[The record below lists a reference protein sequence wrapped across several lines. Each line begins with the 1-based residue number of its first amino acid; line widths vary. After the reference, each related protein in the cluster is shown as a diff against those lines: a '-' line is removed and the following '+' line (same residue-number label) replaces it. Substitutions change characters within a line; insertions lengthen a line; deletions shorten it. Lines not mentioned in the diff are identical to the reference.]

1 MVNFFRRI
9 TSVKKKLILGSTSPR
24 RQELLK
30 QVQIPFIVQAA
41 NIDESQISTD
51 DPVKK
56 VKELAML
63 KGRSISIKKKDEV
76 ILAADTVVSYNGKI
90 FEKPKNKE
98 EAFDMIS
105 ALSGNE
111 HEVFTGVLIRSFDD
125 EVAFVERTIV
135 EFWPLSD
142 QEIEGYVSTDE
153 PYDKAGAYGIQSI
166 GAMFV
171 KKINGDYYNV
181 VGLPISQVVRKLR
194 NFSVLPES
202 NCT

>member
-1 MVNFFRRI
+1 
-9 TSVKKKLILGSTSPR
+9 
-24 RQELLK
+24 
-30 QVQIPFIVQAA
+30 
-41 NIDESQISTD
+41 
-51 DPVKK
+51 
-56 VKELAML
+56 
-63 KGRSISIKKKDEV
+63 
-76 ILAADTVVSYNGKI
+76 
-90 FEKPKNKE
+90 
-98 EAFDMIS
+98 MIS

-125 EVAFVERTIV
+125 EVAFVERTVV

-194 NFSVLPES
+194 NFSVLPER

>member
-1 MVNFFRRI
+1 
-9 TSVKKKLILGSTSPR
+9 ILGSTSPR

-111 HEVFTGVLIRSFDD
+111 HQVFTGVLIRSFDD

-194 NFSVLPES
+194 NFSVLPER